1 MANMLEPLL
10 ITLLVVVSLAIGWFS
25 VYVIYKLFKGQ
36 A

>member
-1 MANMLEPLL
+1 MLEPLL
-10 ITLLVVVSLAIGWFS
+10 ITLLVVVSLAIAWFS

>member
-1 MANMLEPLL
+1 VLEAFL

-25 VYVIYKLFKGQ
+25 VYVLYKLFKGQ